1 MSVVMKYGSGRESSG
16 KSGGYG
22 DSGFLHLVWE
32 NPNPTSSFAAQTIDV
47 DLTDYDWFAIETRW
61 STSSALVIPLC
72 IYKVDE
78 TRHIISLSNDA
89 SNRTG
94 GRQFTY
100 SIADQSLAFEGG
112 YYNEA
117 SSNVNVIPIAIY
129 GISCKTVG

>member
-1 MSVVMKYGSGRESSG
+1 MPVTMRYGSGRDSYG
-16 KSGGYG
+16 KSGSYG
-22 DSGFLHLVWE
+22 DSGLFHLVWE

-61 STSSALVIPLC
+61 STSSDLVIPLC

-78 TRHIISLSNDA
+78 SRHIISLSNDA

-100 SIADQSLAFEGG
+100 SISNQSISFEGG
-112 YYNEA
+112 YYNGS

-129 GISCKTVG
+129 GIKL